1 MSNVSSIP
9 GIRKSVVE
17 TSGSSQSSSK
27 IEASADQTTVINVEN
42 YPECEEIDKSK
53 NTNESV
59 FSPRL
64 KQKKKPTGPPQS
76 SEKPQDPKSKKNFNE
91 FLSKMEQ
98 FQKAKNEKINILQAL
113 KKEQEEKEIKCI
125 PKVKMSEKSKKI
137 LEDKRKKVDGNS
149 EIAGI
154 AKFLPFTPSPQ
165 VPKTLTNTKSQS
177 NSTKTL
183 INKQL
188 FDNQTKPLIDEY
200 ASTSSLTK
208 PKLQPTIKDSP
219 ISSSN
224 TEKVLASKF
233 IKEYNKKFDEISKG
247 RLTLDANKTRELLRI
262 LFFMSDSVESSSK
275 KDNEE
280 KLFIKL
286 WKVTGAE
293 ESQEILMD
301 NLRTFLMGVMNFFLV
316 SMSHGDDSVGF
327 GKIVSGKYYLNQE
340 EVLRIHKM
348 FLVFYDNRMASLKK
362 ISAQNTIEK
371 LIKMEDVMKA
381 IKNKEPK
388 ILYSGGKPNDA
399 SSKLTKILS
408 EKNLKP
414 STANA
419 KSPRVSSTKRVQKQ
433 VSRIEHFKTPGPKR
447 VHANLNT
454 SFRSARSK
462 SGSRPQSRL
471 ARLDSKRSSIS
482 EAEGQ
487 IITSDKISDPS
498 ILLKAQDL
506 LGAFASKHKK
516 EKQSKGQQNEVRVK
530 NRPKAETR
538 ENMQREKINDRKT
551 EVGQDPENKDKEKND
566 GVSSSKLIFKKKQR
580 LKSLG
585 SSKNFD
591 LDLRKATELIK
602 KNLNKSPEKLGYYDE
617 VVVDVNMPDGSMR
630 TLVIPQGSNQKA
642 IVSKFVKENG
652 LSSEMGRTLLESILN
667 SY

>member
-9 GIRKSVVE
+9 GIRKSIVE

-42 YPECEEIDKSK
+42 YPECEEIDKNK

-64 KQKKKPTGPPQS
+64 KQKKKPIAPPQS

-98 FQKAKNEKINILQAL
+98 FQRAKNEKINILQAL

-137 LEDKRKKVDGNS
+137 LEEKKKKVESNN

-165 VPKTLTNTKSQS
+165 VPKNLSNTKSQS

-200 ASTSSLTK
+200 ASTSSLSK

-219 ISSSN
+219 ISNSN

-233 IKEYNKKFDEISKG
+233 IKEYNQKFDEISKG
-247 RLTLDANKTRELLRI
+247 KLTLDANKTKELLKI
-262 LFFMSDSVESSSK
+262 LFFMSDNIESSLK

-280 KLFIKL
+280 KLFVKL
-286 WKVTGAE
+286 WKITGAE
-293 ESQEILMD
+293 DCQEILME
-301 NLRTFLMGVMNFFLV
+301 NLRTFLMGVMNFFLA

-348 FLVFYDNRMASLKK
+348 FLMFYDNRMVGLKK
-362 ISAQNTIEK
+362 ISAQNNIEK

-388 ILYSGGKPNDA
+388 ILYTGGKSNEI
-399 SSKLTKILS
+399 SKLTKILS

-414 STANA
+414 STSNV

-433 VSRIEHFKTPGPKR
+433 ISRIEHFKTPGPKR

-516 EKQSKGQQNEVRVK
+516 EKQPKGQQNEVRVK

-538 ENMQREKINDRKT
+538 ENMQKEKLNDKKN
-551 EVGQDPENKDKEKND
+551 EPGQDTEDKDKEKND
-566 GVSSSKLIFKKKQR
+566 GISSSKLIFKKKQR

-617 VVVDVNMPDGSMR
+617 VVVDVNMPDGSMK

-652 LSSEMGRTLLESILN
+652 LSAEMGRTLLENILN